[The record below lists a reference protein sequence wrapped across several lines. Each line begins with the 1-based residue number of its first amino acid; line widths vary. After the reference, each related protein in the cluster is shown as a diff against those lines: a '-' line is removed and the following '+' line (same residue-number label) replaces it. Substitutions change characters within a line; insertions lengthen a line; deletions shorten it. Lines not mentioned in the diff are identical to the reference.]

1 MNTILIIEDNTIL
14 RKITARILSLAGYNI
29 LEAGNGR
36 IGVNLAMQY
45 KPDLI
50 LCDIMM
56 PGLDGYGVFNQLSQN
71 AETAHILFI
80 FLTAKA
86 ERNDF
91 RKGMD
96 MGADDY
102 LTKPFEKK
110 ELLNAVESHLAKKQ
124 KREAFYSRQLQSLET
139 LAANSKGV
147 DELKQ
152 LIARRKI
159 KPIEKKQILYDDGDQ
174 PHGLYL
180 LLQGSVRTYKM
191 DENGREL
198 MMNLYHADDY
208 LGIHALLLNEPYTEI
223 AEALEDSSICLLP
236 KDAIIDLM
244 NHYPDVSA
252 YFIRILANNI
262 KEKED
267 HLFQLAYHS
276 VRKRLAQTLVKLN
289 NQSPSAD
296 QFRISRDELAAMAGI
311 AMETVSRTLSDFK
324 DEKLIEKKGSHISI
338 LDLTR
343 LAGMKN

>member
-1 MNTILIIEDNTIL
+1 M
-14 RKITARILSLAGYNI
+14 RKIVTRILTLANYNV

-36 IGVNLAMQY
+36 IGVDLATRY

-56 PGLDGYGVFNQLSQN
+56 PALDGYGVFKQLNQN
-71 AETAHILFI
+71 IDTAHIPFI

-86 ERNDF
+86 GRNDF

-102 LTKPFEKK
+102 LTKPFEKN
-110 ELLNAVESHLAKKQ
+110 ELLNAIGSHLAKKQ
-124 KREAFYSRQLQSLET
+124 KRDAFYARRLQSLET
-139 LAANSKGV
+139 LAAGSSKGI

-152 LIARRKI
+152 LIASRKVRLV
-159 KPIEKKQILYDDGDQ
+159 EKKQILYDDGDQ

-180 LLQGSVRTYKM
+180 LLRGSVRTYKM
-191 DENGREL
+191 DEDGHEL
-198 MMNLYHADDY
+198 MMNLYHANDY
-208 LGIHALLLNEPYTEI
+208 LGIHALLLNEPHSEI
-223 AEALEDSSICLLP
+223 AEVLEDSSICLLP

-244 NHYPDVSA
+244 NRYPDVSA

-267 HLFQLAYHS
+267 HLFELAYHS
-276 VRKRLAQTLVKLN
+276 VRKRLAQTLVKLSN
-289 NQSPSAD
+289 RSPYAD

-311 AMETVSRTLSDFK
+311 ATETVSRTLSDFK
-324 DEKLIEKKGSHISI
+324 DQKLIEKKGSNISI
-338 LDLTR
+338 LDLTA

>member
-1 MNTILIIEDNTIL
+1 TIS
-14 RKITARILSLAGYNI
+14 RKIIARILTLANYHV
-29 LEAGNGR
+29 LEASNGR
-36 IGVNLAMQY
+36 IGVDLATRH
-45 KPDLI
+45 KPNLI

-56 PGLDGYGVFNQLSQN
+56 PELDGYGAFHQLNQN
-71 AETAHILFI
+71 ADTAYIPFI

-102 LTKPFEKK
+102 LTKPFEKI
-110 ELLNAVESHLAKKQ
+110 ELLNAIESHLAKKQ
-124 KREAFYSRQLQSLET
+124 KQAAFYSRQLQNLET
-139 LAANSKGV
+139 LAAGNSKGV
-147 DELKQ
+147 AELKQ

-159 KPIEKKQILYDDGDQ
+159 KQIEKKQILYNDGDQ

-180 LLQGSVRTYKM
+180 LLQGSIRTYKM

-198 MMNLYHADDY
+198 MMNLYHSDDY
-208 LGIHALLLNEPYTEI
+208 LGIHALLLNEPYTET

-236 KDAIIDLM
+236 KDDIINLM

-252 YFIRILANNI
+252 HFIRILANNI

-267 HLFQLAYHS
+267 HLFELAYHS
-276 VRKRLAQTLVKLN
+276 VRKRLAQTLVKLSN
-289 NQSPSAD
+289 RSSSAD

-311 AMETVSRTLSDFK
+311 AIETVSRTLSDFK

-343 LAGMKN
+343 LAGIKN